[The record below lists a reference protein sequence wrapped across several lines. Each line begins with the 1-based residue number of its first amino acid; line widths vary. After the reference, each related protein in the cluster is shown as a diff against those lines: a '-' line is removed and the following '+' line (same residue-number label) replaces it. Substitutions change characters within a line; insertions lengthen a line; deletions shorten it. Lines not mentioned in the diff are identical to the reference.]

1 MYARVLTFDGA
12 KEAQREQAKQVIR
25 DEVIPRLEQIDGFA
39 GFVGLF
45 DVENSKAKS
54 IVLWESREAAEAAE
68 SQLAERR
75 KAMVEGMGMTIAS
88 NRLIEAPIVEVHTG
102 VRA

>member
-12 KEAQREQAKQVIR
+12 KEAQRQEAKQVIR
-25 DEVIPRLEQIDGFA
+25 DEVIPRLEQFDGYA
-39 GFVGLF
+39 GYVGLF
-45 DVENSKAKS
+45 DVENSKAKA

-68 SQLAERR
+68 SQLAPRR
-75 KAMVEGMGMTIAS
+75 KEMVESMGLTIAS
-88 NRLIEAPIVEVHTG
+88 NRLLEAPIVEVRAG